1 MKKTKRRE
9 PGLRTL
15 YWGFTLCV
23 FLVLVITIS
32 FFTGTEIVLQLTG
45 LLGGDEDSA
54 WRVLPVIISAVSS
67 LALGSLVSFLIVH
80 VPLKPIKKLVK
91 AMSRLADGHFDERL
105 DFGNVRPMKEL
116 ADTFNQLAHE
126 LENTRILR
134 SDFVNT
140 FSHEFKTPIVSL
152 RGFARLLQREDLSEA
167 QRREYVD
174 IIADESNRLANM
186 ATNVL
191 NLTRLENQTILSN
204 VHEFNLSEQLRRCL
218 LLLEKK
224 WTEKNLIIN
233 ADFTETLIQADE
245 ELLKEVWVNLFDN
258 AVKFSPEG
266 GELTVEVLRKE
277 GFVSVSFTNH
287 GPEIL
292 PDQQRYLFDKFWQ
305 GDSSRA
311 TEGTGVGLS
320 LVKRIVELHH
330 GSIDVSS
337 SPAETCFTVTLP
349 LQ

>member
-1 MKKTKRRE
+1 MKQKKRRE

-15 YWGFTLCV
+15 YWVFTLCV
-23 FLVLVITIS
+23 FVVLVITIS
-32 FFTGTEIVLQLTG
+32 FFTGTELVLQLTG

-54 WRVLPVIISAVSS
+54 WRILPVIISAVSS
-67 LALGSLVSFLIVH
+67 LLLGSLVSFLIVH

-91 AMSRLADGHFDERL
+91 AMSRLADGHFEERL

-116 ADTFNQLAHE
+116 ADTFNRLAHE
-126 LENTRILR
+126 LENTQILR
-134 SDFVNT
+134 SDFVNS

-152 RGFARLLQREDLSEA
+152 RGFARLLQREDLSDD

-204 VHEFNLSEQLRRCL
+204 THEFNLAEQLRRCI

-224 WTEKNLIIN
+224 WSRKNLIVN
-233 ADFTETLIQADE
+233 ADFSEMLIRADE
-245 ELLKEVWVNLFDN
+245 ELLREVWVNLFDN

-266 GELTVEVLRKE
+266 AELNVELIRQSS
-277 GFVSVSFTNH
+277 SVAVAFINH
-287 GPEIL
+287 GPEI
-292 PDQQRYLFDKFWQ
+292 PAEDQHYLFDKFWQ
-305 GDSSRA
+305 SDTSRS
-311 TEGTGVGLS
+311 TEGTGIGLS
-320 LVKRIVELHH
+320 LVKRIVELHR
-330 GSIDVSS
+330 GTIQVQSS
-337 SPAETCFTVTLP
+337 AEETVFTVVLP
-349 LQ
+349 LS